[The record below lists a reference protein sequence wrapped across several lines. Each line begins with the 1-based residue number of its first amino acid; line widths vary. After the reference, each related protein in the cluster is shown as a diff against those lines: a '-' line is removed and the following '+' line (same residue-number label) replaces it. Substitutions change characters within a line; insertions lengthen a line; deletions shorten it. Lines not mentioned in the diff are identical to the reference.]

1 MKDKLMWHTL
11 IIKEIKQT
19 FLETSSVVLAL
30 LCLLLVPL
38 ALYVGTKDY
47 ESHRQSY
54 LSEYQDYRS
63 RNEKDVGAHVEVHGF
78 RPPAPLSIFCGG
90 VTPLIPDKVVTSRS
104 GLYRSIKETNTDN
117 PHALLLGKVDYTYCL
132 TYVVSLAALIFTFGC
147 ISMEKESGSL
157 SLITANSI
165 PRSVLLLSKVTGR
178 YIAFIVPLLLSIT
191 LGLVIINHSPLIS
204 VFSVRM
210 MTIIG
215 VIVCVSLLFV
225 LCLMCL
231 GICVSTWT
239 HYSINSMVVVFLV
252 WTVMILAIPKL
263 SPRIARAL
271 YPIDSSTTFRIKRTM
286 LAEDQDNAFVKA
298 REALLEACFAECGA
312 PDEDMRRMPT
322 QTDEGKRAVQL
333 YDERIV
339 PLSEDHLRQKAN
351 ILKQLDQDYM
361 NQKRAQNRLALGL
374 ARLSPVTC
382 FICTVSEL
390 CKTGMHELDN
400 FNDNAQR
407 FQDQVK
413 KAIYD
418 QFILRELKG
427 VTMHIYP
434 EGFNRDLIKVPEM
447 SYRYPRLAQ
456 SLERVGFDI
465 LLLAFYMVL
474 FCGVGL
480 IKMNRYDVR

>member
-1 MKDKLMWHTL
+1 
-11 IIKEIKQT
+11 
-19 FLETSSVVLAL
+19 
-30 LCLLLVPL
+30 
-38 ALYVGTKDY
+38 
-47 ESHRQSY
+47 
-54 LSEYQDYRS
+54 
-63 RNEKDVGAHVEVHGF
+63 
-78 RPPAPLSIFCGG
+78 
-90 VTPLIPDKVVTSRS
+90 
-104 GLYRSIKETNTDN
+104 
-117 PHALLLGKVDYTYCL
+117 
-132 TYVVSLAALIFTFGC
+132 
-147 ISMEKESGSL
+147 MEKESGSL
-157 SLITANSI
+157 SLVTANSI
-165 PRSVLLLSKVTGR
+165 PRSVLLLSKVIGR
-178 YIAFIVPLLLSIT
+178 YIAFIVPLLLSVT
-191 LGLVIINHSPLIS
+191 LGLVIMNHSPLIS
-204 VFSVRM
+204 VFSMEM
-210 MTIIG
+210 MPTIG

-231 GICVSTWT
+231 GICVSTLT

-286 LAEDQDNAFVKA
+286 IAEDRDNAFVKA
-298 REALLEACFAECGA
+298 REALMEACFLECGA
-312 PDEDMRRMPT
+312 PKEDMNRIPV
-322 QTDEGKRAVQL
+322 QTDEGKRALQL

-339 PLSEDHLRQKAN
+339 SLSQDHLRQKAK
-351 ILKQLDQDYM
+351 ILKQLDQDYI
-361 NQKRAQNRLALGL
+361 NQQKAQNRLALGL

-382 FICTVSEL
+382 FTCTVSEL
-390 CKTGMHELDN
+390 CKTGMHEPDN

-418 QFILRELKG
+418 QYTLRQYGGLA
-427 VTMHIYP
+427 TYIYP

>member
-1 MKDKLMWHTL
+1 MWHTL

-19 FLETSSVVLAL
+19 FLETSSVVLTL
-30 LCLLLVPL
+30 LCLLIIPL

-47 ESHRQSY
+47 ESRRQSY
-54 LSEYQDYRS
+54 LSEYQAYRS
-63 RNEKDVGAHVEVHGF
+63 RNEKNVGAHVGVHGF

-90 VTPLIPDKVVTSRS
+90 VTPLVPDKVVTSRS
-104 GLYRSIKETNTDN
+104 GLYRPIKETTTDS

-132 TYVVSLAALIFTFGC
+132 TYVVSLAALTFTFGC

-157 SLITANSI
+157 SLVTANSI
-165 PRSVLLLSKVTGR
+165 PRSVLLLSKVIGR
-178 YIAFIVPLLLSIT
+178 YIAFIVPLLLSVT

-204 VFSVRM
+204 VFSVEM
-210 MTIIG
+210 MSTIG

-263 SPRIARAL
+263 SPRIARVL

-286 LAEDQDNAFVKA
+286 LAEDQHNAFVKA
-298 REALLEACFAECGA
+298 REALKEACFAECGA
-312 PDEDMRRMPT
+312 PKKDLLILPP
-322 QTDEGKRAVQL
+322 QTEEGKKAIEL
-333 YDERIV
+333 YDQRII
-339 PLSEDHLRQKAN
+339 PLSQNYQNQKARK
-351 ILKQLDQDYM
+351 LKQLDQDYM
-361 NQKRAQNRLALGL
+361 NQQKAQNRLALGL

-390 CKTGMHELDN
+390 CRTGMHEPDN

-418 QFILRELKG
+418 QYTLREYKG
-427 VTMHIYP
+427 SIMYIYP

-456 SLERVGFDI
+456 SLERVGLDI
-465 LLLAFYMVL
+465 LLLAIYIVL

>member
-1 MKDKLMWHTL
+1 MWHTL
-11 IIKEIKQT
+11 IIKEIKHT
-19 FLETSSVVLAL
+19 FLETSSVVLTL
-30 LCLLLVPL
+30 LCLLIIPL

-47 ESHRQSY
+47 ESRMESY
-54 LSEYQDYRS
+54 LNEYQDYRS
-63 RNEKDVGAHVEVHGF
+63 RNEKNVGAHVGVHGF

-104 GLYRSIKETNTDN
+104 GLYRPIKETTTDS

-132 TYVVSLAALIFTFGC
+132 TYVVSLAALTFTFGC

-157 SLITANSI
+157 SLVTANSV
-165 PRSVLLLSKVTGR
+165 PRSVLLLSKLIGR
-178 YIAFIVPLLLSIT
+178 YIAFIVPLLLSVT

-204 VFSVRM
+204 IFSVEM
-210 MTIIG
+210 IPTIGI
-215 VIVCVSLLFV
+215 IVCVSLLFV

-286 LAEDQDNAFVKA
+286 LAEDQDEIYVQA
-298 REALLEACFAECGA
+298 RESLMEACFAECGA
-312 PDEDMRRMPT
+312 PNEDLRRFPP
-322 QTDEGKRAVQL
+322 QTEEGKKAVEL
-333 YDERIV
+333 YDQRII
-339 PLSEDHLRQKAN
+339 PLSQTYQNQKARK
-351 ILKQLDQDYM
+351 LKQLDQDYL
-361 NQKRAQNRLALGL
+361 NQQNTQNRLALGL

-390 CKTGMHELDN
+390 CKTGMQEPDN

-418 QFILRELKG
+418 QYTLREYKG
-427 VTMHIYP
+427 LTIPIYP

-447 SYRYPRLAQ
+447 SYRYPHLAQ

-465 LLLAFYMVL
+465 LLLALYIVL

>member
-1 MKDKLMWHTL
+1 LL
-11 IIKEIKQT
+11 II
-19 FLETSSVVLAL
+19 
-30 LCLLLVPL
+30 PL

-47 ESHRQSY
+47 ESRRESY
-54 LSEYQDYRS
+54 LSERQAYRS
-63 RNEKDVGAHVEVHGF
+63 RHEKDVGANVVVHGF
-78 RPPAPLSIFCGG
+78 RPPAPLSIFCSG
-90 VTPLIPDKVVTSRS
+90 VTPLIPDEVVTSRS
-104 GLYRSIKETNTDN
+104 GLYRSIKETATDN

-165 PRSVLLLSKVTGR
+165 PRSVLLLSKVIGR
-178 YIAFIVPLLLSIT
+178 YIAFIVPLLLSVT

-204 VFSVRM
+204 VFSVEM
-210 MTIIG
+210 MPTIG

-263 SPRIARAL
+263 SPRMARAL

-286 LAEDQDNAFVKA
+286 LAEDQDEIFVQA
-298 REALLEACFAECGA
+298 RESLLEACFTECGA
-312 PDEDMRRMPT
+312 PNEDLRRSPP
-322 QTDEGKRAVQL
+322 QTEEGKKAVEL
-333 YDERIV
+333 YDQRII
-339 PLSEDHLRQKAN
+339 PLSQNYQNQKARK
-351 ILKQLDQDYM
+351 LKQLDQDYL
-361 NQKRAQNRLALGL
+361 NQQKAQNRLALGL

-382 FICTVSEL
+382 FTCTVSEL
-390 CKTGMHELDN
+390 CKTGMHEPDN

-418 QFILRELKG
+418 QYTLREYRGLI
-427 VTMHIYP
+427 TYIYP

-456 SLERVGFDI
+456 SLERVGLDI
-465 LLLAFYMVL
+465 LLLALYTVL

>member
-1 MKDKLMWHTL
+1 MWHTL

-30 LCLLLVPL
+30 LCLLIIPL
-38 ALYVGTKDY
+38 TLYVGTKDY
-47 ESHRQSY
+47 ESRRQSY
-54 LSEYQDYRS
+54 LSEYQAYRS
-63 RNEKDVGAHVEVHGF
+63 RHDKDVGAHVGVHGF

-104 GLYRSIKETNTDN
+104 GLYRPIKETNTDS

-132 TYVVSLAALIFTFGC
+132 TYVVSLAALTFTFGC

-157 SLITANSI
+157 SLVTANSI
-165 PRSVLLLSKVTGR
+165 PRSVLLLSKVIGR
-178 YIAFIVPLLLSIT
+178 YIAFIVPLLLSVT

-204 VFSVRM
+204 VFSVEM
-210 MTIIG
+210 MPTIGI
-215 VIVCVSLLFV
+215 IVCVSLLFV
-225 LCLMCL
+225 LCMMCL

-271 YPIDSSTTFRIKRTM
+271 CPIDSSTTFRIKRTM
-286 LAEDQDNAFVKA
+286 LAEDQHNAFVKA
-298 REALLEACFAECGA
+298 REALKEACFAECGA
-312 PDEDMRRMPT
+312 PNEDLLILPPQTEKGKKAIELYDQRIIPLT
-322 QTDEGKRAVQL
+322 QTYQN
-333 YDERIV
+333 
-339 PLSEDHLRQKAN
+339 QKARK
-351 ILKQLDQDYM
+351 LKQLDQNYL
-361 NQKRAQNRLALGL
+361 NQQKAQNRLALGL

-390 CKTGMHELDN
+390 CKTGMHEPDN

-418 QFILRELKG
+418 QYTLREYKG
-427 VTMHIYP
+427 SIMYIYP

-465 LLLAFYMVL
+465 LLLVLYMVL

>member
-1 MKDKLMWHTL
+1 MWHTL

-30 LCLLLVPL
+30 LCLLIIPL
-38 ALYVGTKDY
+38 TLYVGTKDY
-47 ESHRQSY
+47 ESRRQSY
-54 LSEYQDYRS
+54 LSEYQAYRS
-63 RNEKDVGAHVEVHGF
+63 RHDKDVGAHVGVHGF

-104 GLYRSIKETNTDN
+104 GLYRPIKETNTDS

-132 TYVVSLAALIFTFGC
+132 TYVVSLAALTFTFGC

-157 SLITANSI
+157 SLVTANSI
-165 PRSVLLLSKVTGR
+165 PRSVLLLSKVIGR
-178 YIAFIVPLLLSIT
+178 YIAFIVPLLLSVT

-204 VFSVRM
+204 VFSVEM
-210 MTIIG
+210 MPTIGI
-215 VIVCVSLLFV
+215 IVCVSLLFV
-225 LCLMCL
+225 LCMMCL

-271 YPIDSSTTFRIKRTM
+271 YPIYSSTTFRIKRTM

-298 REALLEACFAECGA
+298 RESLMEACFAECGA
-312 PDEDMRRMPT
+312 PNEDLRRSPP
-322 QTDEGKRAVQL
+322 QTEEGKKAIEL
-333 YDERIV
+333 YDQRII
-339 PLSEDHLRQKAN
+339 PLSQNYQNQKARK
-351 ILKQLDQDYM
+351 LKQLDQDYL
-361 NQKRAQNRLALGL
+361 NQQKAQNRLALGL

-390 CKTGMHELDN
+390 CKTGMHEPDN

-418 QFILRELKG
+418 QYTLREYRGLI
-427 VTMHIYP
+427 TYIYP

-465 LLLAFYMVL
+465 LLLVLYMVL

>member
-1 MKDKLMWHTL
+1 MWHTL

-19 FLETSSVVLAL
+19 FLETSSVVLTL
-30 LCLLLVPL
+30 LCLLIIPL
-38 ALYVGTKDY
+38 ALYVSTKDY
-47 ESHRQSY
+47 ESRRESY
-54 LSEYQDYRS
+54 LSERQDYRS
-63 RNEKDVGAHVEVHGF
+63 RHEKDVGFNVEVHGF

-90 VTPLIPDKVVTSRS
+90 VSPLIPDEVVTSRF
-104 GLYRSIKETNTDN
+104 GLYRSIKETATDN

-132 TYVVSLAALIFTFGC
+132 IYVVSLAALTFTFGC

-157 SLITANSI
+157 SLVTSNSI
-165 PRSVLLLSKVTGR
+165 PRSVLLLSKVIGR
-178 YIAFIVPLLLSIT
+178 YLAFIVPLLLSIA
-191 LGLVIINHSPLIS
+191 LGLVIMNHSPLIS
-204 VFSVRM
+204 VFSVEM
-210 MTIIG
+210 MPTIG

-286 LAEDQDNAFVKA
+286 LAEDQDDAFAKA
-298 REALLEACFAECGA
+298 REALKEACFAECGA
-312 PDEDMRRMPT
+312 PNKDLLSLPPQTEEGKKAMELYDQRIIPLT
-322 QTDEGKRAVQL
+322 QTYQN
-333 YDERIV
+333 
-339 PLSEDHLRQKAN
+339 QKARK
-351 ILKQLDQDYM
+351 LKQLDQDYL
-361 NQKRAQNRLALGL
+361 NQQKAQNRLALGL

-390 CKTGMHELDN
+390 CKTGMHEPDN

-418 QFILRELKG
+418 QYTLREYKG
-427 VTMHIYP
+427 SIMPIYP
-434 EGFNRDLIKVPEM
+434 EGFNRDLIKMPVM

-465 LLLAFYMVL
+465 LLLALYVAL

>member
-1 MKDKLMWHTL
+1 MWHTL

-19 FLETSSVVLAL
+19 FLETSSVVLTL
-30 LCLLLVPL
+30 LCLLIIPL
-38 ALYVGTKDY
+38 ALYVSTKDY
-47 ESHRQSY
+47 ENRRESY
-54 LSEYQDYRS
+54 LSERQAYRS
-63 RNEKDVGAHVEVHGF
+63 RHEKDVGAYVEVHGF
-78 RPPAPLSIFCGG
+78 RPPAPLSIFCSG
-90 VTPLIPDKVVTSRS
+90 VTPLIPDEVVTSRS
-104 GLYRSIKETNTDN
+104 GLYRSIKETTTDS
-117 PHALLLGKVDYTYCL
+117 PHALLLGKLDYTYCL

-157 SLITANSI
+157 SLVTANSV
-165 PRSVLLLSKVTGR
+165 PRSVLLLSKVIGR
-178 YIAFIVPLLLSIT
+178 YIAFIVPLLLSVT

-204 VFSVRM
+204 IFSVEM
-210 MTIIG
+210 IPTIG

-298 REALLEACFAECGA
+298 REALMDACFLECGA
-312 PDEDMRRMPT
+312 PKEDMNRIPV
-322 QTDEGKRAVQL
+322 QTDEGKRALQL
-333 YDERIV
+333 YDERII
-339 PLSEDHLRQKAN
+339 PLSQDHLRQKAK

-361 NQKRAQNRLALGL
+361 NQQKAQNRLALGL

-382 FICTVSEL
+382 FTCTVSEL
-390 CKTGMHELDN
+390 CKTGMHEPDN

-418 QFILRELKG
+418 QYTLRQYGGL
-427 VTMHIYP
+427 TTYIYP
-434 EGFNRDLIKVPEM
+434 EGFNGDLIKVPEM
-447 SYRYPRLAQ
+447 SYHYPRLAQ
-456 SLERVGFDI
+456 SLERVGLDI
-465 LLLAFYMVL
+465 LLLALYMVL

>member
-1 MKDKLMWHTL
+1 MWHTL

-19 FLETSSVVLAL
+19 FLETSSVVLTL
-30 LCLLLVPL
+30 LCLLIIPL
-38 ALYVGTKDY
+38 ALYVSTKDY
-47 ESHRQSY
+47 ESRRESY
-54 LSEYQDYRS
+54 LNEYQDYRS
-63 RNEKDVGAHVEVHGF
+63 RNEKKVGAFVEVHGF
-78 RPPAPLSIFCGG
+78 TPPAALSIFCGG

-104 GLYRSIKETNTDN
+104 GLYRSIKEATTDS
-117 PHALLLGKVDYTYCL
+117 PHALLLGKLDYTYCL
-132 TYVVSLAALIFTFGC
+132 TYVVSLAALAFTFGC

-157 SLITANSI
+157 SLVTSNSI
-165 PRSVLLLSKVTGR
+165 PRSVLLLSKVIGR

-204 VFSVRM
+204 VFSVEIM
-210 MTIIG
+210 PTLG

-286 LAEDQDNAFVKA
+286 LAEDQDEIYVQA
-298 REALLEACFAECGA
+298 RESLMEACFAECGA
-312 PDEDMRRMPT
+312 PNEDLRRSPPRT
-322 QTDEGKRAVQL
+322 EEGKKAIEL
-333 YDERIV
+333 YDQRII
-339 PLSEDHLRQKAN
+339 PLSQTYQNQKAGK
-351 ILKQLDQDYM
+351 LKQLDQDYL
-361 NQKRAQNRLALGL
+361 NQQKAQNRLALGL

-390 CKTGMHELDN
+390 CKTGMHEPDN

-418 QFILRELKG
+418 QYTLREYRG
-427 VTMHIYP
+427 GIRYIYP

-447 SYRYPRLAQ
+447 SYRFPRLAQ

-465 LLLAFYMVL
+465 LLLVLYMVL

>member
-1 MKDKLMWHTL
+1 MWHTL

-19 FLETSSVVLAL
+19 FLETSSVVLTL
-30 LCLLLVPL
+30 LCLLIIPL
-38 ALYVGTKDY
+38 ALYVSTKDY
-47 ESHRQSY
+47 ESRRESY
-54 LSEYQDYRS
+54 LSERQDYRS
-63 RNEKDVGAHVEVHGF
+63 RHEKDVGFNVGVHGF

-90 VTPLIPDKVVTSRS
+90 VTPLVPDKVVTSRS
-104 GLYRSIKETNTDN
+104 GLYQSVKETATDN

-132 TYVVSLAALIFTFGC
+132 TYVVSLAALAFTFGC

-157 SLITANSI
+157 SLVTSNSV
-165 PRSVLLLSKVTGR
+165 PRSVLLLSKVIGR
-178 YIAFIVPLLLSIT
+178 YIAFIVPLLLSVT
-191 LGLVIINHSPLIS
+191 LGLVMINHSPLIS
-204 VFSVRM
+204 VFSVEM
-210 MTIIG
+210 MLTIGI
-215 VIVCVSLLFV
+215 IVCVSLLFV

-231 GICVSTWT
+231 GICVSTLT

-286 LAEDQDNAFVKA
+286 IAEDRDNAFVKA
-298 REALLEACFAECGA
+298 REALMEACFLECGA
-312 PDEDMRRMPT
+312 PKEDMNRIPV
-322 QTDEGKRAVQL
+322 QTDEGKRALQL

-339 PLSEDHLRQKAN
+339 SLSQDHLRQKAK
-351 ILKQLDQDYM
+351 ILKQLDQDYI
-361 NQKRAQNRLALGL
+361 NQQKAQNRLALGL

-382 FICTVSEL
+382 FTCTVSEL
-390 CKTGMHELDN
+390 CKTGMHEPDN
-400 FNDNAQR
+400 FNGNAQR

-418 QFILRELKG
+418 QYPLREYRGL
-427 VTMHIYP
+427 TTYIYP

-456 SLERVGFDI
+456 SLERVGPDI
-465 LLLAFYMVL
+465 LLLALYIVL